1 MKKILVYAMLVML
14 IGGLVSC
21 GGATEEKPTANGNAS
36 QGAMVDNDLTLEEM
50 LVYGIQD
57 EHNARKVY
65 INAMAKFGPETSPFE
80 TIKINED
87 DHVNYLTPLFEKNG
101 FVVPADESDTY
112 APKVEKM
119 TEFLQGCIDGEVNNI
134 AMYEKF
140 LAVTPP
146 VPEDVAQVFKQLIK
160 DSKSHKK
167 SFEIKLEN
175 LPPEEK

>member
-1 MKKILVYAMLVML
+1 MKKILVFAVLVVL

-21 GGATEEKPTANGNAS
+21 GGAAEEKPVANGNAS

-50 LVYGIQD
+50 LTYGIQD

-65 INAMAKFGPETSPFE
+65 INALAKFGADTSPFNS
-80 TIKINED
+80 IKESED
-87 DHVNYLTPLFEKNG
+87 THVMILEPLFAKYG
-101 FVVPADESDTY
+101 FALPADESDTY
-112 APKVEKM
+112 APKVEKL

-140 LAVTPP
+140 MAVTPP
-146 VPEDVAQVFKQLIK
+146 VEEDVAEVFKRLIK

-167 SFEIKLEN
+167 SFEIVLEN
-175 LPPEEK
+175 LPEDQK